1 MARLEKAR
9 GIGAWRT
16 IVIEIP
22 FGMSSEAARAA
33 LGIDSGA
40 AALILFVNRFGDPAG
55 LPRVIS
61 GNELAGDEGAL
72 GLES

>member
-1 MARLEKAR
+1 MSRPGRVARLEKAR

-22 FGMSSEAARAA
+22 FGMSSDAALAA
-33 LGIDSGA
+33 LGIDPDA
-40 AALILFVNRFGDPAG
+40 AALTLLVSRFGDPAG

-61 GNELAGDEGAL
+61 GTMVL
-72 GLES
+72 GR